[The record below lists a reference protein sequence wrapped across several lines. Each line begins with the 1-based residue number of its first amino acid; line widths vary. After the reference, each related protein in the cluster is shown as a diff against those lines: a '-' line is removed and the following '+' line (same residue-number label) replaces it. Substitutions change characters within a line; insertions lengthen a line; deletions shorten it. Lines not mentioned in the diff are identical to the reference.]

1 MREIAMELHFVI
13 GRLYRV
19 GSVIGGAIAL
29 VFISHTTL
37 AQNAPDSRMVQRV
50 ENATSVLGEFTFN
63 NNNRIPPRI
72 VQRAQGIAII
82 PNVVQAGFIVGGRR
96 GAGILLVRNENNEW
110 SKPAFITMTGGSF
123 GLQIGAQSTDV
134 VLAFMDKSVVMRSLA
149 QSFRLGGNVSVAAG
163 PVGGEVVSPTDP
175 SPQVFSYTRSAGLF
189 AGVALEGANIG
200 FDRSASTR
208 FYGRPNLTPMQIFE
222 NSPPLPSPPVLNGLY
237 NALTRAAR

>member
-1 MREIAMELHFVI
+1 MRLGFVI
-13 GRLYRV
+13 GRLCWS

-29 VFISHTTL
+29 MFIPPTTV
-37 AQNAPDSRMVQRV
+37 AQNPPDSRMVQRV
-50 ENATSVLGEFTFN
+50 ENATFVLGEFTFN
-63 NNNRIPPRI
+63 NTNRIPPRI
-72 VQRAQGIAII
+72 IQRAQGIAII
-82 PNVVQAGFIVGGRR
+82 PNVVQAGFIFGGRR
-96 GAGILLVRNENNEW
+96 GAGILLVRNENNQW
-110 SKPAFITMTGGSF
+110 SKPAFITLTGGSF

-189 AGVALEGANIG
+189 AGVALEGAKIS
-200 FDRSASTR
+200 FDRSASTQ
-208 FYGRPNLTPMQIFE
+208 FYGRRNLTPSQIFE

-237 NALTRAAR
+237 NALARAAR

>member
-1 MREIAMELHFVI
+1 MELHFVI
-13 GRLYRV
+13 GRLYLL

-29 VFISHTTL
+29 IFIPPTTL
-37 AQNAPDSRMVQRV
+37 AQNVPDSRMVQRV
-50 ENATSVLGEFTFN
+50 ENATFVLGEFTFN
-63 NNNRIPPRI
+63 NNNRIPPKI

-82 PNVVQAGFIVGGRR
+82 PNVVQAGFIFGGRR

-110 SKPAFITMTGGSF
+110 SKPAFITLTGGSF

-189 AGVALEGANIG
+189 AGVALEGANIS
-200 FDRSASTR
+200 FDRSANTR
-208 FYGRPNLTPMQIFE
+208 FYGRRNLTPTQIFA
-222 NSPPLPSPPVLNGLY
+222 NSPPLPAPPVLNGLY
-237 NALTRAAR
+237 NALARAAR

>member
-1 MREIAMELHFVI
+1 MELSFLMARFHRAGAAIV
-13 GRLYRV
+13 
-19 GSVIGGAIAL
+19 GAIAL
-29 VFISHTTL
+29 IFIPHTTL

-50 ENATSVLGEFTFN
+50 ENATFVLGEFTFN

-82 PNVVQAGFIVGGRR
+82 PNVVQAGFLFGGRR

-189 AGVALEGANIG
+189 AGVALEGANIS
-200 FDRSASTR
+200 FDRRSSSR

-237 NALTRAAR
+237 NALARAAR

>member
-1 MREIAMELHFVI
+1 MALMFVME
-13 GRLYRV
+13 RWYRTGAV
-19 GSVIGGAIAL
+19 MVGAIAL
-29 VFISHTTL
+29 IVIPHATF

-50 ENATSVLGEFTFN
+50 ENATFVLGEFTFN
-63 NNNRIPPRI
+63 PNNRIPPKI

-82 PNVVQAGFIVGGRR
+82 PNVVQAGFIFGGRR
-96 GAGILLVRNENNEW
+96 GAGLLLVRNEKNEW

-175 SPQVFSYTRSAGLF
+175 SPQVYSYTRSAGLF
-189 AGVALEGANIG
+189 AGVALEGANIS

-208 FYGRPNLTPMQIFE
+208 FYGQPNLTPTQIFE

-237 NALTRAAR
+237 TALARAAR